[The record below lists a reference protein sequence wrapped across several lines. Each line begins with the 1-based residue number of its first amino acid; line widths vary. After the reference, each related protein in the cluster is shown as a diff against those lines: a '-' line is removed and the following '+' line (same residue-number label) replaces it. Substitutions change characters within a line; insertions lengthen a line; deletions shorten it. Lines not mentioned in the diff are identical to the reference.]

1 MTATT
6 ITTRWRMTI
15 AVSSLFSCLI
25 FCPFVHE
32 CGHLIPAVV
41 SGATVNAFV
50 WTPVIGRA
58 HVGLSNVSGSALPWV
73 NAGGILLPTF
83 VGTALVLAWMLLP
96 IRTPH
101 PVWRLWLL
109 IPGVLMLVGNLGLV
123 AEAMVGPDSYRH
135 MHLLA
140 KVAGGKG
147 TLGKLLELLP
157 AVWTVVVLAVATR
170 SGLRK
175 TNATE
180 PSDATERSTAG

>member
-1 MTATT
+1 MIA
-6 ITTRWRMTI
+6 TRWRITI
-15 AVSSLFSCLI
+15 ALSSLFSCLI
-25 FCPFVHE
+25 FYPFVHE

-41 SGATVNAFV
+41 SGATINAFV

-73 NAGGILLPTF
+73 DAGGILLPTF
-83 VGTALVLAWMLLP
+83 VGTALLLAWMFLP

-123 AEAMVGPDSYRH
+123 AEATLGPDSYRH

-140 KVAGGKG
+140 KVAGGNG
-147 TLGKLLELLP
+147 TLGKLLELWP

-175 TNATE
+175 TKATD
-180 PSDATERSTAG
+180 SVVISH